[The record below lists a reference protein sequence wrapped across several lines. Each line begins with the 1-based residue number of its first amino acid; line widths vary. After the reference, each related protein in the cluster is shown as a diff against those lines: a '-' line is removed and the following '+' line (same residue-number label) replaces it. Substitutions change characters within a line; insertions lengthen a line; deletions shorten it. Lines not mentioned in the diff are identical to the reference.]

1 MEVEPAAIVTVPIS
15 KTVDFDKIE
24 DTAACL
30 ELIAES
36 KERSPSKERSKTPL
50 ISEYQQS
57 REPTLPTESAQQ
69 ICEINQKTIEKQG
82 KSRQKC
88 TKSPNKSLYEDV
100 EKTASENMN
109 KVTNEIT
116 FSKKS
121 GDLESKVPNESNT
134 NVRNETYVSQDMQQ
148 LEPTEN
154 DFKKLKE
161 KALSLDSEL
170 SNEVANAPSVK
181 PVERRRSKI
190 FETAEKFNQLSS
202 TADNEKPKKIFI
214 PGVNVGGAKRAFER
228 KASLSSV
235 TTPSPTKT
243 SASKVIID
251 VPTKKGEKA
260 EQKQEVGDRGIV
272 AAEDKLDKRDEAK
285 KRAVD
290 IISGAIGKPPMQK
303 KLNGSPPS
311 SISPQS
317 PDSKKLGLKIQV
329 APNDVRS
336 ATVSVSTPIETKFG
350 LDVKSAAP
358 EATVSTKLKCRG
370 QCVIY
375 MLDSH
380 HSFVFLSLL
389 FFYFL
394 FFNRSL
400 VRLTQL
406 VSKIRNWRNLRYLVK
421 WK

>member
-1 MEVEPAAIVTVPIS
+1 MEVEPAAIVTVPMS
-15 KTVDFDKIE
+15 KTVDFDKIG

-30 ELIAES
+30 ELIEES
-36 KERSPSKERSKTPL
+36 KESSPSKERSKSPL
-50 ISEYQQS
+50 ISEYERSLNNFCEQSTEIDQKANVKRDQPQQK
-57 REPTLPTESAQQ
+57 RV
-69 ICEINQKTIEKQG
+69 
-82 KSRQKC
+82 
-88 TKSPNKSLYEDV
+88 KSPNDSLHGDVV
-100 EKTASENMN
+100 EKTVSENTN
-109 KVTNEIT
+109 KVANEIA
-116 FSKKS
+116 FNKKPC
-121 GDLESKVPNESNT
+121 DPESKVPNESDTT
-134 NVRNETYVSQDMQQ
+134 NVRNETYVSQDTMQQ

-170 SNEVANAPSVK
+170 SNEVANAPSAK

-190 FETAEKFNQLSS
+190 FETAEKFNQLPS
-202 TADNEKPKKIFI
+202 TVENEKPKKIFI

-235 TTPSPTKT
+235 TTPLPTKA

-251 VPTKKGEKA
+251 VSTNKKGEKD
-260 EQKQEVGDRGIV
+260 EQKQGLEDQEIV
-272 AAEDKLDKRDEAK
+272 PGEEKLDKRDEAK

-303 KLNGSPPS
+303 KLNGSPS
-311 SISPQS
+311 QISPKS

-358 EATVSTKLKCRG
+358 EAIVSTKLKYKC
-370 QCVIY
+370 C
-375 MLDSH
+375 
-380 HSFVFLSLL
+380 
-389 FFYFL
+389 
-394 FFNRSL
+394 
-400 VRLTQL
+400 
-406 VSKIRNWRNLRYLVK
+406 
-421 WK
+421 

>member
-1 MEVEPAAIVTVPIS
+1 MEVEPAAIVTVPMS
-15 KTVDFDKIE
+15 KTVDFDKVG

-30 ELIAES
+30 ELIEES
-36 KERSPSKERSKTPL
+36 KESSPSKERSKSPL
-50 ISEYQQS
+50 ISEYE
-57 REPTLPTESAQQ
+57 REPLSAESVQQ
-69 ICEINQKTIEKQG
+69 IYEIDQKANATRDKPQ
-82 KSRQKC
+82 QKPSV
-88 TKSPNKSLYEDV
+88 KSPNNSSHGDVV
-100 EKTASENMN
+100 EKTALENTN
-109 KVTNEIT
+109 KVANEIA
-116 FSKKS
+116 FNEKPC
-121 GDLESKVPNESNT
+121 DLESKVPNESDT

-170 SNEVANAPSVK
+170 SNEVANAPSAK

-202 TADNEKPKKIFI
+202 TVENEKPKKIFI

-235 TTPSPTKT
+235 TTSLPTKA

-251 VPTKKGEKA
+251 VSTNKEGEKD
-260 EQKQEVGDRGIV
+260 EQKQALEDRGDREIV
-272 AAEDKLDKRDEAK
+272 AGEEKLDKRDEAK

-303 KLNGSPPS
+303 KLNGSPPQ
-311 SISPQS
+311 ISPKS

-358 EATVSTKLKCRG
+358 EAIVSTKLKYKC
-370 QCVIY
+370 C
-375 MLDSH
+375 
-380 HSFVFLSLL
+380 
-389 FFYFL
+389 
-394 FFNRSL
+394 
-400 VRLTQL
+400 
-406 VSKIRNWRNLRYLVK
+406 
-421 WK
+421 